1 VTTRALVLAAAGLLA
16 AGCGSRESSPPPATT
31 TVRTVPAEQRMAL
44 TVFRVRGRVL
54 RPLVVHVARTKAVAA
69 AALAALGF
77 PAAVTISDGTARVD
91 LAKATDEQVAEIVYS
106 LTQFPTVQRV
116 DVAGRSGL
124 TRDDVTGYV
133 PPILVETP
141 AAGAGVAQKLEVAG
155 TASVFEATL
164 VVEAVRDGKVLDRQT
179 VTASEGAPGRG
190 TFDATL
196 HVSPGRAT
204 VRVYAPSAADG
215 APQHEVDVEVEVMP

>member
-1 VTTRALVLAAAGLLA
+1 
-16 AGCGSRESSPPPATT
+16 
-31 TVRTVPAEQRMAL
+31 
-44 TVFRVRGRVL
+44 
-54 RPLVVHVARTKAVAA
+54 VVHVARTKAVAA
-69 AALAALGF
+69 AALGALGI
-77 PAAVTISDGTARVD
+77 PAAVTVSDGTARVD

-133 PPILVETP
+133 PPILVEKP
-141 AAGAGVAQKLEVAG
+141 AAGARVARKIEVAG

-164 VVEAVRDGKVLDRQT
+164 VVEAMRDGKVLDRQT
-179 VTASEGAPGRG
+179 VTATEGAPGRG

-196 HVSPGRAT
+196 HASPGRAT
-204 VRVYAPSAADG
+204 VRAYAPSAADG